1 MNEWI
6 AWFSLGIKVFP
17 SPPPSSLCNSC
28 RTETNLALH
37 VSASVAIFCI
47 TWFLLLFLVLFE
59 RLFFALVFTFFWEG
73 LDGWIVSSFG
83 TNVFFFRM
91 IPFVPRCIE
100 KKLFYS
106 ILFCSVF
113 GSVHKCQSMSSFS
126 LIFAL
131 QFIEYNSIYMVSNW
145 YCEISCKLRTDIR
158 LKLLS
163 SLQYYW
169 NCF

>member
-1 MNEWI
+1 MLKKAFIIFLLNQIQFIFIVPLMLSMTSYHNWPNNRVVYFVKPTAENNQLVLRMNEWI

-59 RLFFALVFTFFWEG
+59 RLFFCFGFHFFWEG

-83 TNVFFFRM
+83 TNVFFFSDD
-91 IPFVPRCIE
+91 PFCSSMHR
-100 KKLFYS
+100 KKT
-106 ILFCSVF
+106 ILFDFVLFSFRF
-113 GSVHKCQSMSSFS
+113 GS
-126 LIFAL
+126 
-131 QFIEYNSIYMVSNW
+131 
-145 YCEISCKLRTDIR
+145 
-158 LKLLS
+158 
-163 SLQYYW
+163 
-169 NCF
+169 